1 MGQLREISRAHE
13 ANVVVAGNKTVM
25 TWGFDYCQICALVDS
40 GVELMLE
47 LKEFKYSLRVE

>member
-13 ANVVVAGNKTVM
+13 ANVVVAGNKMVM

-47 LKEFKYSLRVE
+47 